1 MEKLKK
7 GIIGAVEL
15 CSLPVLGLFD
25 IKVRVDTGAKTSSL
39 HVDNIQELDING
51 VSKVQFDIHPD
62 KHNVQSILTMCEDII
77 DFRVIKSSNGDEEQR
92 YVIKSPIKLGSDQ
105 WDIEITLS
113 NRAQMTYLMLLGRE
127 GLGARFLVDPALDAT
142 NILN

>member
-62 KHNVQSILTMCEDII
+62 KHDVQSILTMCEDII
-77 DFRVIKSSNGDEEQR
+77 DCRVIKSSNGDEEQR

-127 GLGARFLVDPALDAT
+127 GLGSRFLVAPALDAT

>member
-62 KHNVQSILTMCEDII
+62 KHDVQSILTMCEDII

-127 GLGARFLVDPALDAT
+127 GLGSRFLVDPALDAT

>member
-1 MEKLKK
+1 
-7 GIIGAVEL
+7 
-15 CSLPVLGLFD
+15 
-25 IKVRVDTGAKTSSL
+25 
-39 HVDNIQELDING
+39 

-62 KHNVQSILTMCEDII
+62 KHDVQSILTMCEDII

>member
-39 HVDNIQELDING
+39 HVDNIQVLDING

-62 KHNVQSILTMCEDII
+62 KHDVQSILTMCEDII

>member
-39 HVDNIQELDING
+39 HVDNIRELDING

-62 KHNVQSILTMCEDII
+62 KHDVQSILTMCEDII

>member
-39 HVDNIQELDING
+39 HVDNIQVLDING

>member
-62 KHNVQSILTMCEDII
+62 KHDVQSILTMCEDII